1 MSIVAEEC
9 LVLSNEPVSSDMHVL
24 VFHSEKIARNI
35 VPGQFVEVSCDPER
49 LLLNRPF
56 SIYDSSQ
63 STLSLLIRR
72 AGKGSNWLND
82 IQVGKQIK
90 MIGPLGKGFSIGQG
104 RGNLLIGGGCGLAS
118 LQLLSKALHQKNE
131 KVDALFGFRKVE
143 DIPIQVIRTFSQT
156 ASELITTVE
165 YGSHPKTG
173 NVIDQLQKIPIQLY
187 DRFYCCGPISMLKA
201 LVPFLS
207 ERCTEV
213 SLEAKMACGLGVCYG
228 CTITTLS
235 GGKRVCFDG
244 PVFEMK
250 EVDWNAM

>member
-1 MSIVAEEC
+1 MSIVSEEC

-35 VPGQFVEVSCDPER
+35 IPGQFVEVSCDPDR
-49 LLLNRPF
+49 LLLKRPF
-56 SIYDSSQ
+56 SIYDSSR
-63 STLSLLIRR
+63 STLSLLIKR

-82 IQVGKQIK
+82 IQVGKQVP
-90 MIGPLGKGFSIGQG
+90 MIGPLGRGFTVGHG

-131 KVDALFGFRKVE
+131 KVDALLGFKKDE

-156 ASELITTVE
+156 VSEMITTVE
-165 YGSHPKTG
+165 SGSHPRIGT
-173 NVIDQLQKIPIQLY
+173 VIDQLQGLPIHRY
-187 DRFYCCGPISMLKA
+187 DRFYCCGPIRMLKA

-207 ERCTEV
+207 ERSTEV

-228 CTITTLS
+228 CTISTVS
-235 GGKRVCFDG
+235 GGKRVCSDG
-244 PVFEMK
+244 PVFDMK